1 LGEADFETKSGKGR
15 RNSGTDYSCSEFHG
29 GFNGA
34 KTGFRSP
41 TVWEIFVIEIGKFRI
56 RPLRFPQSASL
67 FSVHKPNK
75 KKIIVRK
82 SFFGLPLLESKR
94 IFFLINN

>member
-1 LGEADFETKSGKGR
+1 LGEVSVETKSGKGR
-15 RNSGTDYSCSEFHG
+15 RNSGTDYYCSEFHG

-34 KTGFRSP
+34 KTGFLSP

-67 FSVHKPNK
+67 FSVHRPNK
-75 KKIIVRK
+75 KKLIVRK
-82 SFFGLPLLESKR
+82 NSLGLPLLESKR
-94 IFFLINN
+94 IFF